1 MGLRLDLTPNQIKQ
15 MASYISLK
23 DIEEYINS
31 HLEEY
36 EQYLKEEENQTTKNS
51 NIKSFTKFQIT
62 KEINSFEKLKKYN
75 TTYFI
80 VWQEYKEE

>member
-36 EQYLKEEENQTTKNS
+36 EQFLKEEENQTTKNS

-80 VWQEYKEE
+80 VWQEYKKE

>member
-1 MGLRLDLTPNQIKQ
+1 MGLRLDLTQNQIKQ